1 MSGMD
6 DADRVPPDYPHWIVR
21 RAPWF
26 LLALHLPVV
35 VLGPVM
41 VLTGD
46 TRPPSTGSVVFAVLG
61 GASLAFLHLRHV
73 FAAARDTRP
82 TGWPVT
88 LFAQALLAIVPPWWL
103 GEDWS
108 APLIT
113 LGAAAMSMLPGRRG
127 RAVGF
132 ALPVAIGGV
141 YQWMIA
147 RTMSTTDQ
155 IVYCA
160 YWLAISSVFVLALYG
175 TVRLIRLLNELHDT
189 RTELARSAVERE
201 RVRVSR
207 DLHDLLGQ
215 SLSAISLKG
224 DLAVRL
230 LPIDAAA
237 ARTEIAGVAQTARA
251 ALHDIYAIT
260 RDEHAVALGD
270 EVTAAAALLAAA
282 GIETEVVGTAT
293 PHPVLAWAVR
303 EGTTNLLRHSDATRA
318 TIMLGPGTV
327 EMTNDGVR
335 SYRPGD
341 GSGIAGLRARA
352 AAAGGTVTTDVH
364 DDEFALRVSVPVPE
378 GDT

>member
-1 MSGMD
+1 MN
-6 DADRVPPDYPHWIVR
+6 AARVTPDYPHWIVR

-41 VLTGD
+41 VITGD
-46 TRPPSTGSVVFAVLG
+46 NRPPSTGSVVFAVLG
-61 GASLAFLHLRHV
+61 GAALAVLHLRHV

-82 TGWPVT
+82 AGWPVT
-88 LFAQALLAIVPPWWL
+88 LAAQAVLAIAPHWWL
-103 GEDWS
+103 GENWT

-113 LGAAAMSMLPGRRG
+113 IGTAAMLLLPGRRG
-127 RAVGF
+127 RAAGF
-132 ALPVAIGGV
+132 AVPVVIGLV
-141 YQWMIA
+141 NEWA
-147 RTMSTTDQ
+147 LVKHNSAVDQ
-155 IVYCA
+155 IVYYA
-160 YWLAISSVFVLALYG
+160 YMLVVSSVFILALYG
-175 TVRLIRLLNELHDT
+175 TVRLIRLLNELHET

-230 LPIDAAA
+230 LPIDTAAA
-237 ARTEIAGVAQTARA
+237 HTEIAAVAQTART
-251 ALHDIYAIT
+251 ALHDMYAIT
-260 RDEHAVALGD
+260 RDEHAVTLGD
-270 EVTAAAALLAAA
+270 EVSAAAALLAAA

-303 EGTTNLLRHSDATRA
+303 EGTTNLLRHSDATRC
-318 TIMLGPGTV
+318 TITLGPGTV
-327 EMTNDGVR
+327 EMINDGVR
-335 SYRPGD
+335 SQQLGN

-352 AAAGGTVTTDVH
+352 AAAGGTVTVDVH
-364 DDEFALRVSVPVPE
+364 DHEFALRVSVPAPE
-378 GDT
+378 GEK